1 MGKHFNSFYHFIS
14 NKEKQRCKT
23 LTQGKIEK
31 NKKCQVLLS
40 NVTSDLS
47 SKVVKLFFQT
57 LSFYYFYLLTA
68 AAAAGFEPQTYHHD
82 LIVLPTVIAAKIML

>member
-1 MGKHFNSFYHFIS
+1 LIDLDKHFNLFYHFIS
-14 NKEKQRCKT
+14 DKVKQRCKT
-23 LTQGKIEK
+23 LTRGKIAK

-57 LSFYYFYLLTA
+57 LSFYYFHPLTA
-68 AAAAGFEPQTYHHD
+68 AAAAGFEP
-82 LIVLPTVIAAKIML
+82 